1 MEIDSCCYTVI
12 IITFLNS
19 FFAASEFA
27 LSKFKAYCDEN
38 QISSKGFVYK
48 TAMQI
53 SQNFRKYYYT
63 FFLINYIIPLVTGM
77 LIIICISAQTD
88 ELLIFNSK
96 IESYILFVSL
106 TAILY
111 IPLALTLI
119 GMLPRFISGKMLLK
133 TAAIS
138 SIPVIIV
145 HTLTYPLRI
154 IMKLFE
160 SLLQKF
166 LDSKPESADYNSEEE
181 LRQLIEESAG
191 AGNIEEDESKLI
203 ENIFEFKETTVKQV
217 MTPRKNIVAV
227 SDDWSEN
234 EILETVALEG
244 YSRYPV
250 FMNNIDSIRG
260 ILHSKDL
267 VALMM
272 NKKLIVM
279 NDIIRPVIFVNEDKY
294 IDELLREFQ
303 KTKIQMAVVLDNFG
317 GTSGIITME
326 DILEE
331 IVGEIHDEHD
341 EVNKIIENI
350 GEYEYI
356 ADASASVR
364 DLNQILPMELPESDE
379 YESLGGLI
387 ITETENI
394 PENNDI
400 IEMKPYR
407 FVILS
412 RTRTKIEKV
421 KIIYEP
427 VSSEE

>member
-1 MEIDSCCYTVI
+1 M
-12 IITFLNS
+12 
-19 FFAASEFA
+19 
-27 LSKFKAYCDEN
+27 
-38 QISSKGFVYK
+38 
-48 TAMQI
+48 
-53 SQNFRKYYYT
+53 
-63 FFLINYIIPLVTGM
+63 
-77 LIIICISAQTD
+77 
-88 ELLIFNSK
+88 
-96 IESYILFVSL
+96 LFVLL

>member
-12 IITFLNS
+12 ITFLNS
-19 FFAASEFA
+19 FFTASEFA

-77 LIIICISAQTD
+77 LIIICISTQSD

-96 IESYILFVSL
+96 IESYILFVLL